1 MDSWGLKHARANNS
15 QPIWSASDS
24 ISLDAGIV
32 KTPFIN
38 KSLNQLTQL
47 WYTKLWTKPYRSV
60 VSAIAHLNAGLIDEI
75 IRETTPWLIHLHF
88 TNRHDRTENEYFP
101 LGNINALG
109 GKLSF

>member
-38 KSLNQLTQL
+38 KSLNQLTPVMV
-47 WYTKLWTKPYRSV
+47 YKIVDK
-60 VSAIAHLNAGLIDEI
+60 AI
-75 IRETTPWLIHLHF
+75 
-88 TNRHDRTENEYFP
+88 
-101 LGNINALG
+101 
-109 GKLSF
+109 